1 MLLENISNYVYTR
14 EDLLHET
21 FLKKLQ
27 DWNPHEIFSSTLGL
41 CYSFKLNQNIT
52 SSTQNFNFL
61 SLPVDEEYQ
70 VSKGFYK
77 VLLSNFPLKTSKI
90 KILSKL

>member
-1 MLLENISNYVYTR
+1 MLLQNISNYVYTK

-41 CYSFKLNQNIT
+41 CSSVKLNKNVNE
-52 SSTQNFNFL
+52 STQNFMFL
-61 SLPVDEEYQ
+61 TLPGDKEYQ

-77 VLLSNFPLKTSKI
+77 VLLSNFPLKI
-90 KILSKL
+90 EH